1 MRSQRKNPKAT
12 NRRSGR
18 PHNRGGAGLKD
29 ASSDKL
35 VKLSR
40 QAGNDNLRQQ
50 LTSGE
55 GRRDDL
61 LQHICERL
69 KNVHEIQALELAT
82 GRDERSW
89 FREVAKGEAGHHLPD
104 ATRWHNAARLYLEAA
119 HALCAGNL
127 GRGVSLLDKAQEAER
142 AALESCPDMVMQK
155 VSPARRQA
163 PVALPDAGLDV
174 SSGAS
179 CPTTARPMALKYGE
193 QILAVIE
200 EVRDAPALK
209 RTRPGNWWETLEEEE
224 EDGEVEA

>member
-18 PHNRGGAGLKD
+18 AHGGNGVGLRD

-35 VKLSR
+35 AKLSR
-40 QAGNDNLRQQ
+40 QGGNENLRQQ
-50 LTSGE
+50 LSSVE

-104 ATRWHNAARLYLEAA
+104 ATRWHDAARFYLEAA

-127 GRGVSLLDKAQEAER
+127 GRGVTLLEKAQEAER
-142 AALESCPDMVMQK
+142 AAMESCPDMVMQK
-155 VSPARRQA
+155 VMPARRQA
-163 PVALPDAGLDV
+163 PGELPEAGLDV
-174 SSGAS
+174 ASGAS
-179 CPTTARPMALKYGE
+179 CPTTARPMALKFGE
-193 QILAVIE
+193 QILDIIE
-200 EVRDAPALK
+200 EVRDTPALK
-209 RTRPGNWWETLEEEE
+209 RTKPGNWWETLEEEE
-224 EDGEVEA
+224 DEEAEA